1 MDLRC
6 IRSIV
11 EDFGIGIANY
21 IRDRILDPIL
31 TLKPKGEGTGLGLSI
46 TYGMVKDH
54 GGKLIVGN
62 THASYTR
69 FHVDLPVNNG

>member
-21 IRDRILDPIL
+21 IRDRILDPVL

-54 GGKLIVGN
+54 GGKLIVRKYACFI
-62 THASYTR
+62 HA
-69 FHVDLPVNNG
+69 LPCGSSCQ